1 MKKIVFALFAA
12 MLCISA
18 QAQLRTSRTFF
29 KQDHRATEWII
40 RAGLSINNMAGTDAE
55 GMGSKTGFDVDLGFN
70 KYFGQTNLYW
80 GMELGVGTRG
90 CSMEYDGYKSDGMA
104 YNVKYSPFT
113 IGYKFPIGES
123 IKIDPHVGGYLS
135 YDFAGDKTDNDFDAG
150 IQAGIGLWYGRVN
163 LDFMYQRGF
172 VNCMDDN
179 YYDQKAYTSNFLIR
193 VGYAF

>member
-1 MKKIVFALFAA
+1 MKKLVIALFAA

-29 KQDHRATEWII
+29 KSNSRTEWIL
-40 RAGLSINNMAGTDAE
+40 RAGVSFNNIAGTDAE
-55 GMGSKTGFDVDLGFN
+55 GLSSKTGFDVDFGFN
-70 KYFGQTNLYW
+70 KYFGQSNIYW

-90 CSMEYDGYKSDGMA
+90 ASLEYEGEKEGFTS

-113 IGYKFPIGES
+113 IGYKFPVTEA

-135 YDFAGDKTDNDFDAG
+135 YDFSTTNDVELENDFDAG
-150 IQAGIGLWYGRVN
+150 IQAGVGVWYGRIN

-172 VNCMDDN
+172 VDMVE
-179 YYDQKAYTSNFLIR
+179 KGKTSNFLIR

>member
-1 MKKIVFALFAA
+1 MKKLVIALFAA

-29 KQDHRATEWII
+29 KSNSRTEWIL
-40 RAGLSINNMAGTDAE
+40 RAGVSFNNIAGTDAE
-55 GMGSKTGFDVDLGFN
+55 GLSSKTGFDVDFGFN
-70 KYFGQTNLYW
+70 KYFGQSNLYW

-90 CSMEYDGYKSDGMA
+90 ATLEYEGEKEGFTS

-113 IGYKFPIGES
+113 IGYKFPVTEA

-135 YDFAGDKTDNDFDAG
+135 YDFSTTNDVELENDFDAG
-150 IQAGIGLWYGRVN
+150 IQAGVGVWYGRIN

-172 VNCMDDN
+172 VDMVE
-179 YYDQKAYTSNFLIR
+179 KGKTSNFLIR